1 MKLPVVTEACLRAQN
16 ETFKR
21 EVQRLG
27 LVQALDDAMFEVA
40 HDNWELALWI
50 AGTAAVL
57 EREAVPLTG
66 SEPGDES
73 EVPVIPVQF
82 AVHQFIS
89 AMTQLYRAIRAQAEA
104 AEMGP

>member
-16 ETFKR
+16 ESFKR

-27 LVQALDDAMFEVA
+27 LVRALDDAMFEVA
-40 HDNWELALWI
+40 HDNFELALWI
-50 AGTAAVL
+50 AGTASVL
-57 EREAVPLTG
+57 EREAVPLPGIESGDG
-66 SEPGDES
+66 SE
-73 EVPVIPVQF
+73 VAVIPVEF
-82 AVHQFIS
+82 AVHQFVS